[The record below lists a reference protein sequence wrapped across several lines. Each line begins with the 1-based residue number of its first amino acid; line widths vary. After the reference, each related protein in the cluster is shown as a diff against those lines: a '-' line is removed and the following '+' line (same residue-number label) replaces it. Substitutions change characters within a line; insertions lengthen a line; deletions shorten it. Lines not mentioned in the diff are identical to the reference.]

1 MSKEQS
7 VIIKIIKVFCGK
19 EKILLQHLVLRYR
32 LHLQFPEYKLAI
44 EIDEKVHKDR
54 NLKCEIEKK
63 KAIEKGLGCKFIRIN
78 LYGQDFDIFVKIC
91 KIYNDINEST
101 KNH

>member
-19 EKILLQHLVLRYR
+19 EKILLQHLVLRYSF
-32 LHLQFPEYKLAI
+32 HLQFPEYKLAI

-63 KAIEKGLGCKFIRIN
+63 KSYRKRTWL
-78 LYGQDFDIFVKIC
+78 
-91 KIYNDINEST
+91 
-101 KNH
+101 